1 MDLELP
7 MAATEPPISASTTR
21 AAAAAGAEQL
31 PAEAL
36 ADLPLAAMAEMQRR
50 QRVQTRRRLIVVQE
64 VAVRVFRQPAMERAE
79 LVPTAW

>member
-1 MDLELP
+1 M
-7 MAATEPPISASTTR
+7 R
-21 AAAAAGAEQL
+21 AAAEADAEQL

-64 VAVRVFRQPAMERAE
+64 VAVRVLRQLAMERAE
-79 LVPTAW
+79 LVQTAW